1 VRTVDGEVFEIYLD
15 RGSLKHPERRRWYLY
30 RRL

>member
-1 VRTVDGEVFEIYLD
+1 VFEIYLD